1 MHFHLNKQPITADRD
16 KDLPEPTPAD
26 QVQGLTDELERIRQ
40 HLAAEE
46 QARMIAENSLASAE
60 TQSKLDIAH
69 VRMTLKNEQ
78 AARVKADALVAEEKK
93 TRYAADQEILRLRTE
108 LKLVGMDAKVQ
119 RGGIPFAMG
128 QVEKRDQWLET
139 RSPEEL
145 QDLQGAV
152 SRALEGGE
160 RRKTLDG
167 SKKRKLSKS
176 RRFRSQS
183 TDVVN
188 NDALGSATH
197 LAIAGEAL

>member
-1 MHFHLNKQPITADRD
+1 
-16 KDLPEPTPAD
+16 
-26 QVQGLTDELERIRQ
+26 
-40 HLAAEE
+40 
-46 QARMIAENSLASAE
+46 MIAENSLASAE

-69 VRMTLKNEQ
+69 ARITLKNEQ
-78 AARVKADALVAEEKK
+78 AARLKADTLTTAAE
-93 TRYAADQEILRLRTE
+93 QEIQRLRTE

-119 RGGIPFAMG
+119 RGGIPFATG

-145 QDLQGAV
+145 QELQGAV

-176 RRFRSQS
+176 HRFRSQS
-183 TDVVN
+183 TDLVT
-188 NDALGSATH
+188 NDALGSTTN
-197 LAIAGEAL
+197 LAGAGEAF